1 MKILILGAGAIGG
14 YLGGRLTEA
23 GIDVTLLVRP
33 QRKAQLD
40 RDGLRLT
47 SVYGDL
53 DLPVA
58 TITAADLSTP
68 HDVVIVTC
76 KAYDLEAAI
85 VAVTP
90 AIGPTTMVLPILN
103 GIGHMEPLNA
113 AFGTD
118 NVLGGTVQISAARL
132 PDGRIEHKNDW
143 RWLRFGEQ
151 AGGMSDRVIALRDTL
166 APARGL
172 EPVALENAMQE
183 MWEKFVHLASAAGM
197 TCLMRANVGQIVRS
211 EDGAALFQHF
221 LETTAETARR
231 SGFPPSD
238 KFMMNYRALFADP
251 DSKYATSMLRD
262 VEAGNPTEGE
272 YILGLLLRTARSHG
286 IDDPLLAAAY
296 ASSRAH
302 EARRQDGG
310 L

>member
-1 MKILILGAGAIGG
+1 
-14 YLGGRLTEA
+14 
-23 GIDVTLLVRP
+23 
-33 QRKAQLD
+33 
-40 RDGLRLT
+40 
-47 SVYGDL
+47 
-53 DLPVA
+53 
-58 TITAADLSTP
+58 
-68 HDVVIVTC
+68 
-76 KAYDLEAAI
+76 
-85 VAVTP
+85 
-90 AIGPTTMVLPILN
+90 MVLPILN

-231 SGFPPSD
+231 PGFEIRN
-238 KFMMNYRALFADP
+238 FH
-251 DSKYATSMLRD
+251 
-262 VEAGNPTEGE
+262 
-272 YILGLLLRTARSHG
+272 TA
-286 IDDPLLAAAY
+286 
-296 ASSRAH
+296 
-302 EARRQDGG
+302 
-310 L
+310 